1 MIKLLFT
8 VNEEVYVL
16 YGVVGFLLLSVSG
29 VILVSITVIYLK
41 RYTRK
46 ASRSLSEGHVCDE
59 PTLPEQACS
68 LVVSSLP
75 GNPLL
80 VWEGVGLRIAAC
92 ASMHVRE
99 HKLHSA
105 RKRVRI

>member
-1 MIKLLFT
+1 M
-8 VNEEVYVL
+8 
-16 YGVVGFLLLSVSG
+16 
-29 VILVSITVIYLK
+29 
-41 RYTRK
+41 
-46 ASRSLSEGHVCDE
+46 H
-59 PTLPEQACS
+59 QARS

-99 HKLHSA
+99 RKLHS
-105 RKRVRI
+105 VRASEYEYSRLYVHTNYCMFESANEAFIVFRITVCMM